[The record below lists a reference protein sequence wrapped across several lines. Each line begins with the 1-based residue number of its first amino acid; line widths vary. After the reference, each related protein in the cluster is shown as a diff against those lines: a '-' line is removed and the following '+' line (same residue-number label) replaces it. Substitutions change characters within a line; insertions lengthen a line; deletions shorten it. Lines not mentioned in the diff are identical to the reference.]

1 MNIYGVMNSPSPVL
15 ISQSFTA
22 SETRVEEGVE
32 FVSIPT
38 LYRYSI
44 STFELVV
51 NFLAKPFK
59 VCHYYS
65 ILTTN

>member
-22 SETRVEEGVE
+22 SETRVEEGGVE

-38 LYRYSI
+38 LYI
-44 STFELVV
+44 VLVLLNLLSTF
-51 NFLAKPFK
+51 
-59 VCHYYS
+59 
-65 ILTTN
+65 

>member
-1 MNIYGVMNSPSPVL
+1 MNIYGMMNSPSPVL

-38 LYRYSI
+38 LYI
-44 STFELVV
+44 VLVLLNLLSTF
-51 NFLAKPFK
+51 
-59 VCHYYS
+59 
-65 ILTTN
+65 